1 MEHYPLIPTLVAG
14 IVGAFI
20 FGFIAKRLKLP
31 SILGYMVAGVLIG
44 PHTPGYIASV
54 EIATQLS
61 EIGVILL
68 MFGVGLHFSLKDLLS
83 VRKIAIPGA
92 MIQVMVGVML
102 GLGCALMAGFTLVEG
117 LAFGFALSVA
127 STIVAIRS
135 LEARGK
141 LQTDVGKLTVGWL
154 IVEDIITVLVI
165 VLLPVV
171 AVLLSKE
178 GNVDLEALGYK
189 LGFTLVKISAFAALM
204 MIAGRRLLPP
214 LLVAIAKTKSR
225 ELASLGTLSIA
236 LGFAFAAYT
245 LFDASF
251 ALGAF
256 LAGFVLNESEI
267 GHKSAEQS
275 LPLRDT
281 FAVLFFVSVG
291 MLFDPTVL
299 LRAPVTILIALSVIA
314 LGTSGVTFFIIRAMG
329 KSFRTSAMVAV
340 SLAQIGEF
348 SFIFAGMA
356 RQLNIMSPHLYDVI
370 LASALLSIALN
381 PFLLRW
387 VDEKLEPEKQAA

>member
-31 SILGYMVAGVLIG
+31 SILGYMVAGILIG

-92 MIQVMVGVML
+92 IVQVMVGVTL
-102 GLGCALMAGFTLVEG
+102 GLGCALMAGFSVVEG

-135 LEARGK
+135 LESRGR
-141 LQTDVGKLTVGWL
+141 LQTDIGKLTVGWL

-165 VLLPVV
+165 VLLPVI
-171 AVLLSKE
+171 ATLAAKE
-178 GNVDLEALGYK
+178 GTANLESIAYK
-189 LGFTLVKISAFAALM
+189 LGFTLVKVSAFAALM

-225 ELASLGTLSIA
+225 ELSSLGTLAIA

-267 GHKSAEQS
+267 GHKAAENS

-291 MLFDPTVL
+291 MLFDPTVI
-299 LRAPVTILIALSVIA
+299 LRAPITILIALAVIA
-314 LGTSGVTFFIIRAMG
+314 AGTSGVTFLLVRGMG
-329 KSFRTSAMVAV
+329 KSLRTSAMVAA

-356 RQLNIMSPHLYDVI
+356 RQLELMSPHLYDVI

-387 VDEKLEPEKQAA
+387 VDEKLVPEKAAA